1 MNERGSERLLYK
13 HVCSV
18 WYLIILLSLIYYLQM
33 SWCAG
38 FGPQFWEGYRS
49 IIPQDEGFLDRK
61 PLYDAYH
68 QLNHYN
74 LFGGGYINASRGHL
88 ESVKRNLDAKEK

>member
-1 MNERGSERLLYK
+1 MRGDRKHFFTSMSAVLYGI
-13 HVCSV
+13 SSQ
-18 WYLIILLSLIYYLQM
+18 LFLIYYLQM

-49 IIPQDEGFLDRK
+49 IIPQDDGFLDRK

-68 QLNHYN
+68 QLNHFN

>member
-1 MNERGSERLLYK
+1 MLPASMPSDG
-13 HVCSV
+13 H
-18 WYLIILLSLIYYLQM
+18 QM

-49 IIPQDEGFLDRK
+49 LIPQDEGFLDRK

-68 QLNHYN
+68 QVS
-74 LFGGGYINASRGHL
+74 LFCCFAPSMIVELHAMLTGGVFGTILS
-88 ESVKRNLDAKEK
+88 